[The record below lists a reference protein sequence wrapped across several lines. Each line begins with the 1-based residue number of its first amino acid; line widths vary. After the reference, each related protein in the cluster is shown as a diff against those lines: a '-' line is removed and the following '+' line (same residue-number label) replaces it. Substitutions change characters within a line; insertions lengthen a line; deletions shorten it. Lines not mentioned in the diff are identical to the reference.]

1 MSRIQGCEDGQELV
15 DRRDLAWLAFSQIPG
30 LGCVGFR
37 RIAEFFADPTDVFF
51 GGRGALREVPGLSRA
66 AVGGLLAFSDW
77 DRLADERHR
86 IREGRVWLVRYS
98 DASYP
103 ERLRAI
109 PDPPAVLYVRGS
121 PAAAGHAAVAVVGTR
136 APSEYGREMTR
147 LLCRGLAA
155 AGIAVVSGMARGIDG
170 EAHETALSV
179 GGGTVAVLGSG
190 VDVPYPPEHRDLC
203 RRIEESGAVLSEHSM
218 GTRPLPHHF
227 PARNRI
233 ISGLSLGV
241 VVVEAT
247 ERSGSLITVR
257 WALEQG
263 REVFAVPGPAG
274 AGRSRG
280 PHRLIRE
287 GAKLVEDVADIIE
300 EVAPQLAAEP
310 ALTPTPSPAVET
322 GPAGVSGETAPLG
335 GAAGTILRDLE
346 AGPLQMDDVIH
357 RTGLSAQRVCE
368 VLLEMELQGLLRQL
382 PGKRYA
388 LNAAATGSRGATR

>member
-1 MSRIQGCEDGQELV
+1 MPGDG
-15 DRRDLAWLAFSQIPG
+15 RRDLAWLAFGRVPG
-30 LGCVGFR
+30 LGCAGFR
-37 RIAEFFADPTDVFF
+37 RIAESFPDPVDAFFS
-51 GGRGALREVPGLSRA
+51 GRGGLRQAGLSRA
-66 AVGGLLAFSDW
+66 AVDGLLGFSEW
-77 DRLADERHR
+77 DRLADEMRGV
-86 IREGRVWLVRYS
+86 REAGVRLVRYS

-109 PDPPAVLYVRGS
+109 PDPPPVLYARGS
-121 PAAAGHAAVAVVGTR
+121 PEAAGRAAVGVVGTR
-136 APSEYGREMTR
+136 APSAYGREMTR

-170 EAHETALSV
+170 EAHETALSG

-203 RRIEESGAVLSEHSM
+203 RRIEENGAVLSEHPL

-247 ERSGSLITVR
+247 ERSGSLITAR
-257 WALEQG
+257 LALEQG

-287 GAKLVEDVADIIE
+287 GAKLVEDVGDIIE
-300 EVAPQLAAEP
+300 EIAPQLAADP
-310 ALTPTPSPAVET
+310 AFAPSPDPDGASLGTV
-322 GPAGVSGETAPLG
+322 PLG

-346 AGPLQMDDVIH
+346 AGPLQMDEVID
-357 RTGLSAQRVCE
+357 RTGLPPHRVCE

-382 PGKRYA
+382 PGNRYA
-388 LNAAATGSRGATR
+388 LNSAVAGGG

>member
-1 MSRIQGCEDGQELV
+1 MSRAPGES
-15 DRRDLAWLAFSQIPG
+15 RRELAWLAFGETRG

-37 RIAEFFADPTDVFF
+37 RLAEFFADPTDAFF

-66 AVGGLLAFSDW
+66 AVEGLLAFSDW
-77 DRLADERHR
+77 DRLAEEMRGVRDAGCR
-86 IREGRVWLVRYS
+86 LLRYS

-103 ERLRAI
+103 ERLRAL
-109 PDPPAVLYVRGS
+109 PDPPPVLYVKGS
-121 PAAAGHAAVAVVGTR
+121 PDAAGRAAVGVVGTR

-170 EAHETALSV
+170 EAHETALSR
-179 GGGTVAVLGSG
+179 GGRTVAVLGSG

-203 RRIEESGAVLSEHSM
+203 RRIEESGAVLSEHPM
-218 GTRPLPHHF
+218 GSAPLSRHF

-247 ERSGSLITVR
+247 ERSGSLITAR

-274 AGRSRG
+274 AARSRG
-280 PHRLIRE
+280 THRLIRQ
-287 GAKLVEDVADIIE
+287 GAKLVEDVADVIE
-300 EVAPQLAAEP
+300 EIAPQLPAEP
-310 ALTPTPSPAVET
+310 VSDPDPAAGATDAGGASHGEVPPG
-322 GPAGVSGETAPLG
+322 GPAGA
-335 GAAGTILRDLE
+335 ILRNLE
-346 AGPLQMDDVIH
+346 AGPLQMDEVIH
-357 RTGLSAQRVCE
+357 RTGLPAQQVCE

-382 PGKRYA
+382 PGMRYV
-388 LNAAATGSRGATR
+388 LNAGATG

>member
-1 MSRIQGCEDGQELV
+1 MPVPGEA
-15 DRRDLAWLAFSQIPG
+15 RRDLAWLAFGRVPG
-30 LGCVGFR
+30 LGCAGFR
-37 RIAEFFADPTDVFF
+37 RLAEFFADPTDAFF
-51 GGRGALREVPGLSRA
+51 GGRGSLGAVPGLSRA
-66 AVGGLLAFSDW
+66 AAEGVRGFAAW
-77 DRLADERHR
+77 DALADEMR
-86 IREGRVWLVRYS
+86 RVEDAGARLVRYS
-98 DASYP
+98 DAAYP

-109 PDPPAVLYVRGS
+109 PDPPPVIYAGGS
-121 PAAAGHAAVAVVGTR
+121 PESAGRAAVGVVGTR

-155 AGIAVVSGMARGIDG
+155 TGVVVVSGMARGIDG
-170 EAHETALSV
+170 EAHESALSA

-203 RRIEESGAVLSEHSM
+203 RRIRECGAVVSELPM

-263 REVFAVPGPAG
+263 REVFAVPGPAK

-300 EVAPQLAAEP
+300 EIAPQLEGTLAP
-310 ALTPTPSPAVET
+310 GPSP
-322 GPAGVSGETAPLG
+322 PAADPDGVAGGRASLG
-335 GAAGTILRDLE
+335 GTAGAILRGLE
-346 AGPLQMDDVIH
+346 DGPLPMDDVIQ
-357 RTGLSAQRVCE
+357 RTGLSPQQACQ

-388 LNAAATGSRGATR
+388 LNSAGSRLAGE

>member
-1 MSRIQGCEDGQELV
+1 M
-15 DRRDLAWLAFSQIPG
+15 DRRDLAWLAFGRVPG
-30 LGCVGFR
+30 LGCAGFR
-37 RIAEFFADPTDVFF
+37 HIAEFFADPADAFF
-51 GGRGALREVPGLSRA
+51 GGRGALCDVPGLSRA
-66 AVGGLLAFSDW
+66 AAQGILAFSAW
-77 DRLADERHR
+77 DGLADEMRR
-86 IREGRVWLVRYS
+86 LRDAGARLVRYR
-98 DASYP
+98 DAAYP

-109 PDPPAVLYVRGS
+109 PDPPPVLYARGA
-121 PAAAGHAAVAVVGTR
+121 PEAARQAAVGVVGTR
-136 APSEYGREMTR
+136 APSRHGRDMTR

-170 EAHETALSV
+170 EAHETALSG

-203 RRIEESGAVLSEHSM
+203 RRIEERGAVLSEYPM
-218 GTRPLPHHF
+218 GTAPLPRHF

-247 ERSGSLITVR
+247 ERSGSLITAR

-274 AGRSRG
+274 ASRSRG

-287 GAKLVEDVADIIE
+287 GAKLVENVADIIE
-300 EVAPQLAAEP
+300 EIAPQLAASVLAP
-310 ALTPTPSPAVET
+310 ALLLTVAKDAESVAIGESPSGGT
-322 GPAGVSGETAPLG
+322 AGA
-335 GAAGTILRDLE
+335 ILRDLE

-357 RTGLSAQRVCE
+357 RTGLSPQQACQ
-368 VLLEMELQGLLRQL
+368 VLLELELQGLLRQL

-388 LNAAATGSRGATR
+388 LNSAVAGRG

>member
-1 MSRIQGCEDGQELV
+1 MTRAP
-15 DRRDLAWLAFSQIPG
+15 DRRDLAWLAFGRVTG

-37 RIAEFFADPTDVFF
+37 RIAEFFADPTDAFF
-51 GGRGALREVPGLSRA
+51 SGRGALREVPGLSRA
-66 AVGGLLAFSDW
+66 AAGGLLAFSAW
-77 DRLADERHR
+77 DRLADEMHR
-86 IREGRVWLVRYS
+86 IREAGVRLVRYS

-121 PAAAGHAAVAVVGTR
+121 PETVAYPAVGVVGSR
-136 APSEYGREMTR
+136 APSDYGRESAR
-147 LLCRGLAA
+147 LLCRGLAG

-170 EAHETALSV
+170 EAHEAALSR

-203 RRIEESGAVLSEHSM
+203 RRIVEGGAVLSEHPL
-218 GTRPLPHHF
+218 GTAPLPHHF

-247 ERSGSLITVR
+247 ERSGSLITAR

-274 AGRSRG
+274 ASRSRG

-300 EVAPQLAAEP
+300 EIAPQLAHASPPVSAEP
-310 ALTPTPSPAVET
+310 EGS
-322 GPAGVSGETAPLG
+322 SGGKFPLG

-346 AGPLQMDDVIH
+346 AGPLPMDDVIR
-357 RTGLSAQRVCE
+357 RTGLSAPQVCE
-368 VLLEMELQGLLRQL
+368 VLLEMELQGLLKQL

-388 LNAAATGSRGATR
+388 LNSAITGSRTGH

>member
-1 MSRIQGCEDGQELV
+1 MQGCEDGQELV
-15 DRRDLAWLAFSQIPG
+15 DRRNLAWLAFGQVPG

-51 GGRGALREVPGLSRA
+51 GGREALREIPGLSRA
-66 AVGGLLAFSDW
+66 AVGGLLAFSAW
-77 DRLADERHR
+77 DGLADEMHR
-86 IREGRVWLVRYS
+86 IREGGVWLVRYS

-109 PDPPAVLYVRGS
+109 PDPPAVLYGRGS
-121 PAAAGHAAVAVVGTR
+121 PEAAGHAAVGVVGSR

-147 LLCRGLAA
+147 LLSRGLAA
-155 AGIAVVSGMARGIDG
+155 AGLAVVSGMARGIDG
-170 EAHETALSV
+170 EAHEAALS
-179 GGGTVAVLGSG
+179 GGGRTVAVLGSG

-203 RRIEESGAVLSEHSM
+203 HVIEESGGAVLSEHPM
-218 GTRPLPHHF
+218 GTRPLPRHF
-227 PARNRI
+227 PSRNRI
-233 ISGLSLGV
+233 ISGVSLGV

-247 ERSGSLITVR
+247 ERSGSLITAR
-257 WALEQG
+257 LALDQG

-287 GAKLVEDVADIIE
+287 GAKLVEDVSDIIE
-300 EVAPQLAAEP
+300 EIGPQLALTSAPSSPVSSSVPAQPEDGTSSGKFSLEEP
-310 ALTPTPSPAVET
+310 
-322 GPAGVSGETAPLG
+322 
-335 GAAGTILRDLE
+335 AGTILGHLE

-357 RTGLSAQRVCE
+357 RTGLSPQRACQ

-388 LNAAATGSRGATR
+388 LNSAMTGGR

>member
-1 MSRIQGCEDGQELV
+1 MPGDG
-15 DRRDLAWLAFSQIPG
+15 RRDLAWLAFGRVPG
-30 LGCVGFR
+30 LGCAGFR
-37 RIAEFFADPTDVFF
+37 RLAESFADPADAFF
-51 GGRGALREVPGLSRA
+51 CGRGALRQAAGLSRA
-66 AVGGLLAFSDW
+66 AVDGLLGFSEW
-77 DRLADERHR
+77 DRLADEMRGV
-86 IREGRVWLVRYS
+86 REAGVRLVRYS

-109 PDPPAVLYVRGS
+109 PDPPPVLYARGS
-121 PAAAGHAAVAVVGTR
+121 PEAAGRAAVGVVGTR

-170 EAHETALSV
+170 EAHETALSG

-203 RRIEESGAVLSEHSM
+203 RRIEENGAVLSEHPL

-247 ERSGSLITVR
+247 ERSGSLITAR
-257 WALEQG
+257 LALEQG

-287 GAKLVEDVADIIE
+287 GAKLVEDVGDIIE
-300 EVAPQLAAEP
+300 EIAPQLAADP
-310 ALTPTPSPAVET
+310 AFAPSPDPDGASLGTV
-322 GPAGVSGETAPLG
+322 PLG

-346 AGPLQMDDVIH
+346 AGPLQMDEVID
-357 RTGLSAQRVCE
+357 RTGLPPHRVCE

-382 PGKRYA
+382 PGNRYA
-388 LNAAATGSRGATR
+388 LNSAVAGGG

>member
-1 MSRIQGCEDGQELV
+1 MSRPV
-15 DRRDLAWLAFSQIPG
+15 DRRDLAWLAFGRVPG
-30 LGCVGFR
+30 LGCAGFR
-37 RIAEFFADPTDVFF
+37 HLAEFFADPADAFF
-51 GGRGALREVPGLSRA
+51 GGRGALCDVPGLSRA
-66 AVGGLLAFSDW
+66 AARGILAFSAW
-77 DRLADERHR
+77 DSLADEMRR
-86 IREGRVWLVRYS
+86 LRDAGAGLVRYC
-98 DASYP
+98 DAAYP

-109 PDPPAVLYVRGS
+109 PDPPPVLYARGT
-121 PAAAGHAAVAVVGTR
+121 PEAARQAAVGVVGTR
-136 APSEYGREMTR
+136 APSRHGRDMTR

-170 EAHETALSV
+170 EAHETALSG

-203 RRIEESGAVLSEHSM
+203 RRIEERGAVLSEYPM
-218 GTRPLPHHF
+218 GTAPLPRHF

-247 ERSGSLITVR
+247 ERSGSLITAR

-274 AGRSRG
+274 ASRSRG

-287 GAKLVEDVADIIE
+287 GAKLVENVADIIE
-300 EVAPQLAAEP
+300 EIAPQLAAAP
-310 ALTPTPSPAVET
+310 LPVAAADPGGTASGPFRVE
-322 GPAGVSGETAPLG
+322 GPAGA
-335 GAAGTILRDLE
+335 IMRDLE
-346 AGPLQMDDVIH
+346 TGPLQMDDVIH
-357 RTGLSAQRVCE
+357 RTGLSPQQVCQ
-368 VLLEMELQGLLRQL
+368 VLLELELQGLLRQL

-388 LNAAATGSRGATR
+388 LNSAVAGRG